1 MNATSAHGAGK
12 THNASNAD
20 KASNA
25 DEADQATASST
36 SRTST
41 LKSSTPNDGDTN
53 KKDKKDQDTGG
64 KAGESAGGFLG
75 LIEKI
80 GNKLPNPFWLFVNLA
95 GLVAIT
101 SWVGSTIGMTA
112 TQPDS
117 GDTVEVEN
125 LLTTDG
131 IQRMVTDAVENFT
144 SFPPL
149 GVILT
154 VMLGVAVAEHSG
166 LLSALVRSMVAK
178 VGPKVLTF
186 TLALAGVTGSV
197 ASDAVYVILI
207 PLGAMSFHALG
218 RSPIVG
224 AMVAFAAS
232 SAGFNSS
239 LILNI
244 TDLLLAGI
252 STPAA
257 QLVDENY
264 DVSPLANIFFVIPSA
279 LVLALI
285 ITVVTELFVNKRA
298 HDLVDHDEI
307 NYSEVSFDNAAG
319 GGDTS
324 DNGDTSNGRDAS
336 GDGGTSGD
344 GDNDTSSGDAHDQLT
359 LAAHEKAGLRATGI
373 ALLVMLV
380 AYFALLFIPGS
391 PLAGPDGETM
401 DSPLIRSI
409 AVPIAGAFFL
419 CGIVYG
425 LVSKSITSSGDIPEF
440 MAAGLKTML
449 PMIVLFF
456 AVAQFLAWFEWS
468 NLGVWT
474 AITGSELLNRADLPP
489 FLLFAGVVI
498 LVALLNLFITSGSA
512 QWALMAPVIVPML
525 MYVGISPEVSQM
537 LFRIGDSPTNIITP
551 MSPYFALALTFL
563 QRYYKHSGVG
573 TLMSLALPYSISMI
587 VGWFVFFLIWYFLG
601 IPLGPGSPMEYPAA
615 TH

>member
-1 MNATSAHGAGK
+1 MNITAPHKNATKKKENQTAADSGDK
-12 THNASNAD
+12 T
-20 KASNA
+20 
-25 DEADQATASST
+25 
-36 SRTST
+36 
-41 LKSSTPNDGDTN
+41 
-53 KKDKKDQDTGG
+53 TG
-64 KAGESAGGFLG
+64 SAGGFLG

-80 GNKLPNPFWLFVNLA
+80 GNKLPNPFWLFVILA
-95 GLVAIT
+95 GIVALS
-101 SWVGSTIGMTA
+101 SWLGSTLGMKA

-117 GDTVEVEN
+117 GEIVAVQN
-125 LLTTDG
+125 LLTTEG
-131 IQRMVTDAVENFT
+131 IQRMVTEAVDNFT

-244 TDLLLAGI
+244 TDLLLASI

-279 LVLALI
+279 IVLALI
-285 ITVVTELFVNKRA
+285 ITAVTELFVNKRA
-298 HDLVDHDEI
+298 HDLVDHDKI
-307 NYSEVSFDNAAG
+307 DYSEVSFDNAAG
-319 GGDTS
+319 A
-324 DNGDTSNGRDAS
+324 SN
-336 GDGGTSGD
+336 TSGAD
-344 GDNDTSSGDAHDQLT
+344 ESADSAGNNENNENNSDQLK
-359 LAAHEKAGLRATGI
+359 LAAHEKSGLRATGI
-373 ALLVMLV
+373 ALLLMLL

-391 PLAGPDGETM
+391 PLAGPDGEIM
-401 DSPLIRSI
+401 DSPLIRAI
-409 AVPIAGAFFL
+409 AVPIAGMFFL

-425 LVSKSITSSGDIPEF
+425 LVAKSITSSADIPDF

-474 AITGSELLNRADLPP
+474 AITGSELLERADLPP
-489 FLLFAGVVI
+489 ILLFAGVVA

-512 QWALMAPVIVPML
+512 QWALMAPVLVPML
-525 MYVGISPEVSQM
+525 MYVGTAPEVTQM

-563 QRYYKHSGVG
+563 QRYYKRSGVG
-573 TLMSLALPYSISMI
+573 TLMSLALPYSIAMI
-587 VGWFVFFLIWYFLG
+587 IGWFIFFLIWYFLG
-601 IPLGPGSPMEYPAA
+601 IPLGPGSPMEYPAN
-615 TH
+615 

>member
-1 MNATSAHGAGK
+1 MNTTAPHKSAPKKKENQTDADSGDK
-12 THNASNAD
+12 T
-20 KASNA
+20 
-25 DEADQATASST
+25 
-36 SRTST
+36 
-41 LKSSTPNDGDTN
+41 
-53 KKDKKDQDTGG
+53 TG
-64 KAGESAGGFLG
+64 SAGGFLG

-80 GNKLPNPFWLFVNLA
+80 GNKLPNPFWLFVILA
-95 GLVAIT
+95 GIVALS
-101 SWVGSTIGMTA
+101 SWLGSTLGMKA

-117 GDTVEVEN
+117 GEIVAVEN
-125 LLTTDG
+125 LLTTEG
-131 IQRMVTDAVENFT
+131 IQRMVTEAVDNFT

-244 TDLLLAGI
+244 TDLLLASI

-279 LVLALI
+279 IVLALI
-285 ITVVTELFVNKRA
+285 ITAVTELFVNKRA
-298 HDLVDHDEI
+298 HDLVDHDKI
-307 NYSEVSFDNAAG
+307 DYSEVSFDNAAG
-319 GGDTS
+319 A
-324 DNGDTSNGRDAS
+324 SN
-336 GDGGTSGD
+336 TSGAD
-344 GDNDTSSGDAHDQLT
+344 ESADNNNSNNDNSSNNEDISDQLK
-359 LAAHEKAGLRATGI
+359 LAAHEKSGLHATGI
-373 ALLVMLV
+373 ALLLMLL

-401 DSPLIRSI
+401 DSPLIRAI
-409 AVPIAGAFFL
+409 AVPIAGMFFV

-425 LVSKSITSSGDIPEF
+425 LVAKSITSSADIPDF

-474 AITGSELLNRADLPP
+474 AITGSELLERADLPP
-489 FLLFAGVVI
+489 ILLFAGVVA

-525 MYVGISPEVSQM
+525 MYVGTSPEVTQM

-563 QRYYKHSGVG
+563 QRYYKRSGVG
-573 TLMSLALPYSISMI
+573 TLMSLALPYSIAMI
-587 VGWFVFFLIWYFLG
+587 IGWFIFFMVWYFLG
-601 IPLGPGSPMEYPAA
+601 IPLGPGSPMEYPAN
-615 TH
+615 

>member
-1 MNATSAHGAGK
+1 MNTTAPHKNATKKKENQTAADSGDK
-12 THNASNAD
+12 T
-20 KASNA
+20 
-25 DEADQATASST
+25 
-36 SRTST
+36 
-41 LKSSTPNDGDTN
+41 
-53 KKDKKDQDTGG
+53 TG
-64 KAGESAGGFLG
+64 SAGGFLG

-80 GNKLPNPFWLFVNLA
+80 GNKLPNPFWLFVMLA
-95 GLVAIT
+95 GIVALF
-101 SWVGSTIGMTA
+101 SWLGSTLGMKA

-117 GDTVEVEN
+117 GEIVAVQN
-125 LLTTDG
+125 LLTTEG
-131 IQRMVTDAVENFT
+131 IQRMVTEAVDNFT

-244 TDLLLAGI
+244 TDLLLASI

-279 LVLALI
+279 IVLALI
-285 ITVVTELFVNKRA
+285 ITAVTELFVNKRA
-298 HDLVDHDEI
+298 HDLVDHDKI
-307 NYSEVSFDNAAG
+307 DYSEVSFDNAAG
-319 GGDTS
+319 A
-324 DNGDTSNGRDAS
+324 SN
-336 GDGGTSGD
+336 TSGAD
-344 GDNDTSSGDAHDQLT
+344 EPADSAGNNENNSDQLK
-359 LAAHEKAGLRATGI
+359 LAAHEKSGLRATGI
-373 ALLVMLV
+373 ALLLMLL

-391 PLAGPDGETM
+391 PLAGPDGEIM
-401 DSPLIRSI
+401 DSPLIRAI
-409 AVPIAGAFFL
+409 AVPIAGMFFL

-425 LVSKSITSSGDIPEF
+425 LVAKSITSSADIPDF

-474 AITGSELLNRADLPP
+474 AITGSELLERADLPP
-489 FLLFAGVVI
+489 ILLFAGVVA

-512 QWALMAPVIVPML
+512 QWALMAPVLVPML
-525 MYVGISPEVSQM
+525 MYVGTAPEVTQM

-563 QRYYKHSGVG
+563 QRYYKRSGVG
-573 TLMSLALPYSISMI
+573 TLMSLALPYSIAMI
-587 VGWFVFFLIWYFLG
+587 IGWFIFFLIWYFLG
-601 IPLGPGSPMEYPAA
+601 IPLGPGSPMEYPAN
-615 TH
+615 

>member
-1 MNATSAHGAGK
+1 MNTTAPHKNATKKKENQTAADSGDK
-12 THNASNAD
+12 T
-20 KASNA
+20 
-25 DEADQATASST
+25 
-36 SRTST
+36 
-41 LKSSTPNDGDTN
+41 
-53 KKDKKDQDTGG
+53 TG
-64 KAGESAGGFLG
+64 SAGGFLG

-80 GNKLPNPFWLFVNLA
+80 GNKLPNPFWLFVILA
-95 GLVAIT
+95 GIVALS
-101 SWVGSTIGMTA
+101 SWLGSTLGMKA

-117 GDTVEVEN
+117 GEIIAVQN
-125 LLTTDG
+125 LLTTEG
-131 IQRMVTDAVENFT
+131 IQRMVTEAVDNFT

-207 PLGAMSFHALG
+207 PLGAMSFRALG

-244 TDLLLAGI
+244 TDLLLASI

-279 LVLALI
+279 IVLALI
-285 ITVVTELFVNKRA
+285 ITAVTELFVNKRA
-298 HDLVDHDEI
+298 HDLVDHDKI
-307 NYSEVSFDNAAG
+307 DYSEVSFDNAAG
-319 GGDTS
+319 A
-324 DNGDTSNGRDAS
+324 SN
-336 GDGGTSGD
+336 TSGAD
-344 GDNDTSSGDAHDQLT
+344 ESADSAGNNENNSDQLK
-359 LAAHEKAGLRATGI
+359 LAAHEKSGLRATGI
-373 ALLVMLV
+373 ALLLMLL

-391 PLAGPDGETM
+391 PLAGPDGEIM
-401 DSPLIRSI
+401 DSPLIRAI
-409 AVPIAGAFFL
+409 AVPIAGMFFL

-425 LVSKSITSSGDIPEF
+425 LVAKSITSSADIPDF

-456 AVAQFLAWFEWS
+456 AVAQFLAWFKWS

-474 AITGSELLNRADLPP
+474 AITGSELLERADLPP
-489 FLLFAGVVI
+489 ILLFAGVVA

-512 QWALMAPVIVPML
+512 QWALMAPVLVPML
-525 MYVGISPEVSQM
+525 MYVGTAPEVTQM

-563 QRYYKHSGVG
+563 QRYYKRSGVG
-573 TLMSLALPYSISMI
+573 TLMSLALPYSIAMI
-587 VGWFVFFLIWYFLG
+587 IGWFIFFMIWYFLG
-601 IPLGPGSPMEYPAA
+601 IPLGPGSPMEYPAN
-615 TH
+615 

>member
-1 MNATSAHGAGK
+1 MNTTAPHKNATKKKENQTAADSGDK
-12 THNASNAD
+12 T
-20 KASNA
+20 
-25 DEADQATASST
+25 
-36 SRTST
+36 
-41 LKSSTPNDGDTN
+41 
-53 KKDKKDQDTGG
+53 TG
-64 KAGESAGGFLG
+64 SAGGFLG

-80 GNKLPNPFWLFVNLA
+80 GNKLPNPFWLFVILA
-95 GLVAIT
+95 GIVALS
-101 SWVGSTIGMTA
+101 SWLGSTLGMKA

-117 GDTVEVEN
+117 GEIVAVQN
-125 LLTTDG
+125 LLTTEG
-131 IQRMVTDAVENFT
+131 IQRMVTEAVDNFT

-244 TDLLLAGI
+244 TDLLLASI

-279 LVLALI
+279 IVLALI
-285 ITVVTELFVNKRA
+285 ITAVTELFVNKRA
-298 HDLVDHDEI
+298 HDLVDHDKI
-307 NYSEVSFDNAAG
+307 DYSEVSFDNAAG
-319 GGDTS
+319 A
-324 DNGDTSNGRDAS
+324 SNAS
-336 GDGGTSGD
+336 GADESADSAGNNENIS
-344 GDNDTSSGDAHDQLT
+344 NQLK

-373 ALLVMLV
+373 ALLLMLL

-391 PLAGPDGETM
+391 PLAGPDGEIM
-401 DSPLIRSI
+401 DSPLIRAI
-409 AVPIAGAFFL
+409 AVPIAGMFFL

-425 LVSKSITSSGDIPEF
+425 LVAKSITSSADIPDF

-474 AITGSELLNRADLPP
+474 AITGSELLERADLPP
-489 FLLFAGVVI
+489 ILLFAGVVA

-512 QWALMAPVIVPML
+512 QWALMAPVLVPML
-525 MYVGISPEVSQM
+525 MYVGTAPEVTQM

-563 QRYYKHSGVG
+563 QRYYKRSGVG
-573 TLMSLALPYSISMI
+573 TLMSLALPYSIAMI
-587 VGWFVFFLIWYFLG
+587 IGWFIFFLIWYFLG
-601 IPLGPGSPMEYPAA
+601 IPLGPGSPMEYPAN
-615 TH
+615 

>member
-1 MNATSAHGAGK
+1 MNTTAPHKNATKKKENQTAADSGDK
-12 THNASNAD
+12 T
-20 KASNA
+20 
-25 DEADQATASST
+25 
-36 SRTST
+36 
-41 LKSSTPNDGDTN
+41 
-53 KKDKKDQDTGG
+53 TG
-64 KAGESAGGFLG
+64 SAGGFLG

-80 GNKLPNPFWLFVNLA
+80 GNKLPNPFWLFVILA
-95 GLVAIT
+95 GIVALS
-101 SWVGSTIGMTA
+101 SWLGSTLGMKA

-117 GDTVEVEN
+117 GEIVAVQN
-125 LLTTDG
+125 LLTTEG
-131 IQRMVTDAVENFT
+131 IQRMVTEAVDNFT

-244 TDLLLAGI
+244 TDLLLASI

-279 LVLALI
+279 IVLALI
-285 ITVVTELFVNKRA
+285 ITAVTELFVNKRA
-298 HDLVDHDEI
+298 HDLVDHDKI
-307 NYSEVSFDNAAG
+307 DYSEVSFDNAAG
-319 GGDTS
+319 A
-324 DNGDTSNGRDAS
+324 SN
-336 GDGGTSGD
+336 TSGAD
-344 GDNDTSSGDAHDQLT
+344 ESADSAGNNENNSNQLK

-373 ALLVMLV
+373 ALLLMLL

-391 PLAGPDGETM
+391 PLAGTDGEIM
-401 DSPLIRSI
+401 DSPLIRAI
-409 AVPIAGAFFL
+409 AVPIAGMFFL

-425 LVSKSITSSGDIPEF
+425 LVAKSITSSADIPDF

-474 AITGSELLNRADLPP
+474 AITGSELLERADLPP
-489 FLLFAGVVI
+489 ILLFAGVVA

-512 QWALMAPVIVPML
+512 QWALMAPVLVPML
-525 MYVGISPEVSQM
+525 MYVGTAPEVTQM

-563 QRYYKHSGVG
+563 QRYYKRSGVG
-573 TLMSLALPYSISMI
+573 TLMSLALPYSIAMI
-587 VGWFVFFLIWYFLG
+587 IGWFIFFLIWYFLG
-601 IPLGPGSPMEYPAA
+601 IPLGPGSPMEYPAN
-615 TH
+615 

>member
-1 MNATSAHGAGK
+1 MNTTAPHKSAPKKKENQTDADSGDK
-12 THNASNAD
+12 T
-20 KASNA
+20 
-25 DEADQATASST
+25 
-36 SRTST
+36 
-41 LKSSTPNDGDTN
+41 
-53 KKDKKDQDTGG
+53 TG
-64 KAGESAGGFLG
+64 SAGGFLG

-80 GNKLPNPFWLFVNLA
+80 GNKLPNPFWLFVILA
-95 GLVAIT
+95 GIVALS
-101 SWVGSTIGMTA
+101 SWLGSTLGMKA

-117 GDTVEVEN
+117 GEIVAVEN
-125 LLTTDG
+125 LLTTEG
-131 IQRMVTDAVENFT
+131 IQRMVTEAVDNFT

-244 TDLLLAGI
+244 TDLLLASI

-279 LVLALI
+279 IVLALI
-285 ITVVTELFVNKRA
+285 ITAVTELFVNKRA
-298 HDLVDHDEI
+298 HDLVDHDKI
-307 NYSEVSFDNAAG
+307 DYSEVSFDNAAG
-319 GGDTS
+319 A
-324 DNGDTSNGRDAS
+324 SN
-336 GDGGTSGD
+336 TSGAD
-344 GDNDTSSGDAHDQLT
+344 ESADAADSASNNDNSSNNEDISDQLK
-359 LAAHEKAGLRATGI
+359 LAAHEKSGLHATGI
-373 ALLVMLV
+373 ALLLMLL

-401 DSPLIRSI
+401 DSPLIRAI
-409 AVPIAGAFFL
+409 AVPIAGMFFV

-425 LVSKSITSSGDIPEF
+425 LVAKSITSSADIPDF

-474 AITGSELLNRADLPP
+474 AITGSELLERADLPP
-489 FLLFAGVVI
+489 ILLFAGVVA

-525 MYVGISPEVSQM
+525 MYVGTSPEVTQM

-563 QRYYKHSGVG
+563 QRYYKRSGVG
-573 TLMSLALPYSISMI
+573 TLMSLALPYSIAMI
-587 VGWFVFFLIWYFLG
+587 IGWFIFFMVWYFLG
-601 IPLGPGSPMEYPAA
+601 IPLGPGSPMEYPAN
-615 TH
+615 

>member
-1 MNATSAHGAGK
+1 MNTTAPHKNATKKKENQTAADSGDK
-12 THNASNAD
+12 T
-20 KASNA
+20 
-25 DEADQATASST
+25 
-36 SRTST
+36 
-41 LKSSTPNDGDTN
+41 
-53 KKDKKDQDTGG
+53 TG
-64 KAGESAGGFLG
+64 SAGGFLG

-80 GNKLPNPFWLFVNLA
+80 GNKLPNPFWLFVILA
-95 GLVAIT
+95 GIVALS
-101 SWVGSTIGMTA
+101 SWLGSTLGMKA

-117 GDTVEVEN
+117 GEIVAVQN
-125 LLTTDG
+125 LLTTEG
-131 IQRMVTDAVENFT
+131 IQRMVTEAVDNFT

-244 TDLLLAGI
+244 TDLLLASI

-279 LVLALI
+279 IVLALI
-285 ITVVTELFVNKRA
+285 ITAVTELFVNKRA
-298 HDLVDHDEI
+298 HDLVDHDKI
-307 NYSEVSFDNAAG
+307 DYSEVSFDNAAG
-319 GGDTS
+319 A
-324 DNGDTSNGRDAS
+324 SN
-336 GDGGTSGD
+336 TSGAD
-344 GDNDTSSGDAHDQLT
+344 ESADSAGNNENNENNENNSNQLK

-373 ALLVMLV
+373 ALLLMLL

-391 PLAGPDGETM
+391 PLAGPDGEIM
-401 DSPLIRSI
+401 DSPLIRAI
-409 AVPIAGAFFL
+409 AVPIAGMFFL

-425 LVSKSITSSGDIPEF
+425 LVAKSITSSADIPDF

-474 AITGSELLNRADLPP
+474 AITGSELLERADLPP
-489 FLLFAGVVI
+489 ILLFAGVVA

-512 QWALMAPVIVPML
+512 QWALMAPVLVPML
-525 MYVGISPEVSQM
+525 MYVGTAPEVTQM

-563 QRYYKHSGVG
+563 QRYYKRSGVG
-573 TLMSLALPYSISMI
+573 TLMSLALPYSIAMI
-587 VGWFVFFLIWYFLG
+587 IGWFIFFLIWYFLG
-601 IPLGPGSPMEYPAA
+601 IPLGPGSPMEYPAN
-615 TH
+615 

>member
-1 MNATSAHGAGK
+1 MNTTAPHKSAPKKKENQTDADSGDK
-12 THNASNAD
+12 T
-20 KASNA
+20 
-25 DEADQATASST
+25 
-36 SRTST
+36 
-41 LKSSTPNDGDTN
+41 
-53 KKDKKDQDTGG
+53 TG
-64 KAGESAGGFLG
+64 SAGGFLG

-80 GNKLPNPFWLFVNLA
+80 GNKLPNPFWLFVILA
-95 GLVAIT
+95 GIVALS
-101 SWVGSTIGMTA
+101 SWLGSTLGMKA

-117 GDTVEVEN
+117 GEIVAVEN
-125 LLTTDG
+125 LLTTEG
-131 IQRMVTDAVENFT
+131 IQRMVTEAVDNFT

-244 TDLLLAGI
+244 TDLLLASI

-279 LVLALI
+279 IVLALI
-285 ITVVTELFVNKRA
+285 ITAVTELFVNKRA
-298 HDLVDHDEI
+298 HDLVDHDKI
-307 NYSEVSFDNAAG
+307 DYSEVSFDNAAG
-319 GGDTS
+319 
-324 DNGDTSNGRDAS
+324 AS
-336 GDGGTSGD
+336 TTSGAD
-344 GDNDTSSGDAHDQLT
+344 ESADAADSAGNNENNDNDNNNDENNTEDISDQLK
-359 LAAHEKAGLRATGI
+359 LAAHEKSGLRATGI
-373 ALLVMLV
+373 ALLLMLL

-391 PLAGPDGETM
+391 PLTGPDGEIM
-401 DSPLIRSI
+401 DSPLIRAI
-409 AVPIAGAFFL
+409 AVPIAGMFFL

-425 LVSKSITSSGDIPEF
+425 LVAKSITSSADIPDF

-474 AITGSELLNRADLPP
+474 AITGSELLERADLPP
-489 FLLFAGVVI
+489 ILLFAGVVA

-512 QWALMAPVIVPML
+512 QWALMAPVLVPML
-525 MYVGISPEVSQM
+525 MYVGTAPEVTQM

-563 QRYYKHSGVG
+563 QRYYKRSGVG
-573 TLMSLALPYSISMI
+573 TLMSLALPYSIAMI
-587 VGWFVFFLIWYFLG
+587 IGWFIFFMIWYFLG
-601 IPLGPGSPMEYPAA
+601 IPLGPGSPMEYPAN
-615 TH
+615 

>member
-1 MNATSAHGAGK
+1 MNPP
-12 THNASNAD
+12 ASQSTKD
-20 KASNA
+20 REK
-25 DEADQATASST
+25 QST
-36 SRTST
+36 SS
-41 LKSSTPNDGDTN
+41 N
-53 KKDKKDQDTGG
+53 KKSGG
-64 KAGESAGGFLG
+64 RAGESAGGFLG
-75 LIEKI
+75 VIEKV
-80 GNKLPNPFWLFVNLA
+80 GNKLPNPFWLFVILA

-101 SWVGSTIGMTA
+101 SWIGSTIGMSA

-117 GDTVEVEN
+117 GETVEVEN
-125 LLTTDG
+125 LLTADG
-131 IQRMVTDAVENFT
+131 LQRMLTDAVENFT

-264 DVSPLANIFFVIPSA
+264 EVSPLANIFFVIPSA
-279 LVLALI
+279 VVLALI
-285 ITVVTELFVNKRA
+285 ITLVTELFVNKRA
-298 HDLVDHDEI
+298 HDLVDHDQI
-307 NYSEVSFDNAAG
+307 DYSEVSFDSAVGGSTGSSSADENA
-319 GGDTS
+319 DDS
-324 DNGDTSNGRDAS
+324 D
-336 GDGGTSGD
+336 
-344 GDNDTSSGDAHDQLT
+344 SSGASNNDRDSKGAREQLK
-359 LAAHEKAGLRATGI
+359 LAPEEKAGLRATGI
-373 ALLVMLV
+373 ALLLMLA

-391 PLAGPDGETM
+391 PLAGPNGETM

-409 AVPIAGAFFL
+409 AVPIAGVFFL

-425 LVSKSITSSGDIPEF
+425 LVSKSISSSADIPDF

-474 AITGSELLNRADLPP
+474 AITGSELLERADLPP
-489 FLLFAGVVI
+489 ILLFAGVVV

-525 MYVGISPEVSQM
+525 MYVGTSPEVTQM

-563 QRYYKHSGVG
+563 QRYYKRSGVG

-587 VGWFVFFLIWYFLG
+587 IGWFIFFIIWYSLG
-601 IPLGPGSPMEYPAA
+601 IPLGPGSPMEYPAS
-615 TH
+615 

>member
-1 MNATSAHGAGK
+1 MNPP
-12 THNASNAD
+12 ASQSTKD
-20 KASNA
+20 K
-25 DEADQATASST
+25 EKQST
-36 SRTST
+36 SS
-41 LKSSTPNDGDTN
+41 N
-53 KKDKKDQDTGG
+53 KKSGG

-75 LIEKI
+75 VIEKV
-80 GNKLPNPFWLFVNLA
+80 GNKLPNPFWLFVILA

-101 SWVGSTIGMTA
+101 SWIGSTIGMSA

-117 GDTVEVEN
+117 GETVEVEN
-125 LLTTDG
+125 LLTANG
-131 IQRMVTDAVENFT
+131 LQRMLTDAVENFT

-264 DVSPLANIFFVIPSA
+264 EVSPLANIFFVIPSA
-279 LVLALI
+279 VVLALI
-285 ITVVTELFVNKRA
+285 ITLVTELFVNKRA
-298 HDLVDHDEI
+298 HDLVDHDQI
-307 NYSEVSFDNAAG
+307 DYSEVSFDSAVGGSTGSSSADENA
-319 GGDTS
+319 DDS
-324 DNGDTSNGRDAS
+324 DSNSDSNSASNNDRDSKGARE
-336 GDGGTSGD
+336 
-344 GDNDTSSGDAHDQLT
+344 QLK
-359 LAAHEKAGLRATGI
+359 LAPEEKAGLRATGI
-373 ALLVMLV
+373 ALLLMLA

-409 AVPIAGAFFL
+409 AVPIAGVFFL

-425 LVSKSITSSGDIPEF
+425 LVSKSISSSADIPDF

-474 AITGSELLNRADLPP
+474 AITGSELLERADLPP
-489 FLLFAGVVI
+489 ILLFAGVVV

-525 MYVGISPEVSQM
+525 MYVGTSPEVTQM

-563 QRYYKHSGVG
+563 QRYYKRSGVG

-587 VGWFVFFLIWYFLG
+587 IGWFIFFIIWYSLG
-601 IPLGPGSPMEYPAA
+601 IPLGPGSPMEYPAI
-615 TH
+615 

>member
-1 MNATSAHGAGK
+1 MNTTAPHKSAPKKKENQTDVDSGDK
-12 THNASNAD
+12 T
-20 KASNA
+20 
-25 DEADQATASST
+25 
-36 SRTST
+36 
-41 LKSSTPNDGDTN
+41 
-53 KKDKKDQDTGG
+53 TG
-64 KAGESAGGFLG
+64 SAGGFLG

-80 GNKLPNPFWLFVNLA
+80 GNKLPNPFWLFVILA
-95 GLVAIT
+95 GIVALS
-101 SWVGSTIGMTA
+101 SWLGSTLGMKA

-117 GDTVEVEN
+117 GEIVAVEN
-125 LLTTDG
+125 LLTTEG
-131 IQRMVTDAVENFT
+131 IQRMVTEAVDNFT

-244 TDLLLAGI
+244 TDLLLASI

-279 LVLALI
+279 IVLALI
-285 ITVVTELFVNKRA
+285 ITAVTELFVNKRA
-298 HDLVDHDEI
+298 HDLVDHDKI
-307 NYSEVSFDNAAG
+307 DYSEVSFDNAAG
-319 GGDTS
+319 
-324 DNGDTSNGRDAS
+324 AS
-336 GDGGTSGD
+336 TTSGAD
-344 GDNDTSSGDAHDQLT
+344 ESADAADSAGNNENNDNDNNNDENNTEDISDQLK
-359 LAAHEKAGLRATGI
+359 LAAHEKSGLRATGI
-373 ALLVMLV
+373 ALLLMLL

-391 PLAGPDGETM
+391 PLTGPDGEIM
-401 DSPLIRSI
+401 DSPLIRAI
-409 AVPIAGAFFL
+409 AVPIAGMFFL

-425 LVSKSITSSGDIPEF
+425 LVAKSITSSADIPDF

-474 AITGSELLNRADLPP
+474 AITGSELLERADLPP
-489 FLLFAGVVI
+489 ILLFAGVVA

-512 QWALMAPVIVPML
+512 QWALMAPVLVPML
-525 MYVGISPEVSQM
+525 MYVGTAPEVTQM

-563 QRYYKHSGVG
+563 QRYYKRSGVG
-573 TLMSLALPYSISMI
+573 TLMSLALPYSIAMI
-587 VGWFVFFLIWYFLG
+587 IGWFIFFMIWYFLG
-601 IPLGPGSPMEYPAA
+601 IPLGPGSPMEYPAN
-615 TH
+615 

>member
-1 MNATSAHGAGK
+1 MNTTAPHKSATKKKENQTDADSGDK
-12 THNASNAD
+12 T
-20 KASNA
+20 
-25 DEADQATASST
+25 
-36 SRTST
+36 
-41 LKSSTPNDGDTN
+41 
-53 KKDKKDQDTGG
+53 TG
-64 KAGESAGGFLG
+64 SAGGFLG

-80 GNKLPNPFWLFVNLA
+80 GNKLPNPFWLFVILA
-95 GLVAIT
+95 GIVALS
-101 SWVGSTIGMTA
+101 SWLGSTLGMKA

-117 GDTVEVEN
+117 GEIVAVEN
-125 LLTTDG
+125 LLTTEG
-131 IQRMVTDAVENFT
+131 IQRMVTEAVDNFT

-244 TDLLLAGI
+244 TDLLLASI

-257 QLVDENY
+257 QLVEENY

-279 LVLALI
+279 IVLALI
-285 ITVVTELFVNKRA
+285 ITAVTELFVNKRA
-298 HDLVDHDEI
+298 HDLVDHDKI
-307 NYSEVSFDNAAG
+307 DYSEVSFDNAAG
-319 GGDTS
+319 A
-324 DNGDTSNGRDAS
+324 SN
-336 GDGGTSGD
+336 TSGAD
-344 GDNDTSSGDAHDQLT
+344 ESADAADSAGNNENNDNDENNTEDISDQLK
-359 LAAHEKAGLRATGI
+359 LAAHEKSGLRATGI
-373 ALLVMLV
+373 ALLLMLL

-391 PLAGPDGETM
+391 PLTGPDGEIM
-401 DSPLIRSI
+401 DSPLIRAI
-409 AVPIAGAFFL
+409 AVPIAGMFFL

-425 LVSKSITSSGDIPEF
+425 LVAKSITSSADIPDF

-474 AITGSELLNRADLPP
+474 AITGSELLERADLPP
-489 FLLFAGVVI
+489 ILLFAGVVA

-512 QWALMAPVIVPML
+512 QWALMAPVLVPML
-525 MYVGISPEVSQM
+525 MYVGTAPEVTQM

-563 QRYYKHSGVG
+563 QRYYKRSGVG
-573 TLMSLALPYSISMI
+573 TLMSLALPYSIAMI
-587 VGWFVFFLIWYFLG
+587 IGWFIFFMIWYFLG
-601 IPLGPGSPMEYPAA
+601 IPLGPGSPMEYPAN
-615 TH
+615 

>member
-1 MNATSAHGAGK
+1 MNTTAPHKSAPKKRENQTDADSGDK
-12 THNASNAD
+12 T
-20 KASNA
+20 
-25 DEADQATASST
+25 
-36 SRTST
+36 
-41 LKSSTPNDGDTN
+41 
-53 KKDKKDQDTGG
+53 TG
-64 KAGESAGGFLG
+64 SAGGFLG

-80 GNKLPNPFWLFVNLA
+80 GNKLPNPFWLFVILA
-95 GLVAIT
+95 GIVALS
-101 SWVGSTIGMTA
+101 SWLGSTLGMKA

-117 GDTVEVEN
+117 GEIVAVEN
-125 LLTTDG
+125 LLTTEG
-131 IQRMVTDAVENFT
+131 IQRMVTEAVDNFT

-244 TDLLLAGI
+244 TDLLLASI

-279 LVLALI
+279 IVLALI
-285 ITVVTELFVNKRA
+285 ITAVTELFVNKRA
-298 HDLVDHDEI
+298 HDLVDHDKI
-307 NYSEVSFDNAAG
+307 DYSEVSFDNAAG
-319 GGDTS
+319 ASNTS
-324 DNGDTSNGRDAS
+324 GADESADAADSADSAGNNENNDNGENNTEDIS
-336 GDGGTSGD
+336 
-344 GDNDTSSGDAHDQLT
+344 DQLK
-359 LAAHEKAGLRATGI
+359 LAAHEKSGLRATGI
-373 ALLVMLV
+373 ALLLMLL
-380 AYFALLFIPGS
+380 AYFALLFTPGS
-391 PLAGPDGETM
+391 PLAGPDGEIM
-401 DSPLIRSI
+401 DSPLIRAI
-409 AVPIAGAFFL
+409 AVPIAGMFFL

-425 LVSKSITSSGDIPEF
+425 LVAKSITSSADIPDF

-474 AITGSELLNRADLPP
+474 AITGSELLERADLPP
-489 FLLFAGVVI
+489 ILLFAGVVA

-525 MYVGISPEVSQM
+525 MYVGTAPEVTQM

-563 QRYYKHSGVG
+563 QRYYKRSGVG
-573 TLMSLALPYSISMI
+573 TLMSLALPYSIAMI
-587 VGWFVFFLIWYFLG
+587 IGWFIFFMIWYFLG
-601 IPLGPGSPMEYPAA
+601 IPLGPGSPMEYPAN
-615 TH
+615 

>member
-1 MNATSAHGAGK
+1 MNTTAPHKSATKKKENQTDADSGDK
-12 THNASNAD
+12 T
-20 KASNA
+20 
-25 DEADQATASST
+25 
-36 SRTST
+36 
-41 LKSSTPNDGDTN
+41 
-53 KKDKKDQDTGG
+53 TG
-64 KAGESAGGFLG
+64 SAGGFLG

-80 GNKLPNPFWLFVNLA
+80 GNKLPNPFWLFVILA
-95 GLVAIT
+95 GIVALS
-101 SWVGSTIGMTA
+101 SWLGSTLGMKA

-117 GDTVEVEN
+117 GEIVAVEN
-125 LLTTDG
+125 LLTTEG
-131 IQRMVTDAVENFT
+131 IQRMVTEAVDNFT

-244 TDLLLAGI
+244 TDLLLASI

-279 LVLALI
+279 IVLALI
-285 ITVVTELFVNKRA
+285 ITAVTELFVNKRA
-298 HDLVDHDEI
+298 HDLVDHDKI
-307 NYSEVSFDNAAG
+307 DYSEVSFDNAAG
-319 GGDTS
+319 A
-324 DNGDTSNGRDAS
+324 SN
-336 GDGGTSGD
+336 TSGAD
-344 GDNDTSSGDAHDQLT
+344 EPTGSADSAGNNENNDNNNNDENNTEDISDQLK
-359 LAAHEKAGLRATGI
+359 LAAHEKSGLRATGI
-373 ALLVMLV
+373 ALLLMLL

-391 PLAGPDGETM
+391 PLTGPDGEIM
-401 DSPLIRSI
+401 DSPLIRAI
-409 AVPIAGAFFL
+409 AVPIAGMFFL

-425 LVSKSITSSGDIPEF
+425 LVAKSITSSADIPDF

-474 AITGSELLNRADLPP
+474 AITGSELLERADLPP
-489 FLLFAGVVI
+489 ILLFAGVVA

-512 QWALMAPVIVPML
+512 QWALMAPVLVPML
-525 MYVGISPEVSQM
+525 MYVGTAPEVTQM

-563 QRYYKHSGVG
+563 QRYYKRSGVG
-573 TLMSLALPYSISMI
+573 TLMSLALPYSIAMI
-587 VGWFVFFLIWYFLG
+587 IGWFIFFMIWYFLG
-601 IPLGPGSPMEYPAA
+601 IPLGPGSPMEYPGN
-615 TH
+615 

>member
-1 MNATSAHGAGK
+1 MNTTAPHKNATKKKENQTAADSGDK
-12 THNASNAD
+12 T
-20 KASNA
+20 
-25 DEADQATASST
+25 
-36 SRTST
+36 
-41 LKSSTPNDGDTN
+41 
-53 KKDKKDQDTGG
+53 TG
-64 KAGESAGGFLG
+64 SAGGFLG

-80 GNKLPNPFWLFVNLA
+80 GNKLPNPFWLFVILA
-95 GLVAIT
+95 GIVALS
-101 SWVGSTIGMTA
+101 SWLGSTLGMKA

-117 GDTVEVEN
+117 GEIVAVQN
-125 LLTTDG
+125 LLTTEG
-131 IQRMVTDAVENFT
+131 IQRMVTEAVDNFT

-178 VGPKVLTF
+178 VRPKVLTF

-244 TDLLLAGI
+244 TDLLLASI

-279 LVLALI
+279 IVLALI
-285 ITVVTELFVNKRA
+285 ITAVTELFVNKRA
-298 HDLVDHDEI
+298 HDLVDHDKI
-307 NYSEVSFDNAAG
+307 DYSEVSFDNAAG
-319 GGDTS
+319 A
-324 DNGDTSNGRDAS
+324 SN
-336 GDGGTSGD
+336 TSGAD
-344 GDNDTSSGDAHDQLT
+344 ESADSAGNNENNSNQLK

-373 ALLVMLV
+373 ALLLMLL

-391 PLAGPDGETM
+391 PLAGPDGEIM
-401 DSPLIRSI
+401 DSPLIRAI
-409 AVPIAGAFFL
+409 AVPIAGMFFL

-425 LVSKSITSSGDIPEF
+425 LVAKSITSSADIPDF

-474 AITGSELLNRADLPP
+474 AITGSELLERADLPP
-489 FLLFAGVVI
+489 ILLFAGVVA

-512 QWALMAPVIVPML
+512 QWALMAPVLVPML
-525 MYVGISPEVSQM
+525 MYVGTAPEVTQM

-563 QRYYKHSGVG
+563 QRYYKRSGVG
-573 TLMSLALPYSISMI
+573 TLMSLALPYSIAMI
-587 VGWFVFFLIWYFLG
+587 IGWFIFFLIWYFLG
-601 IPLGPGSPMEYPAA
+601 IPLGPGSPMEYPAN
-615 TH
+615 

>member
-1 MNATSAHGAGK
+1 MNPP
-12 THNASNAD
+12 ASQSTKD
-20 KASNA
+20 K
-25 DEADQATASST
+25 EKQST
-36 SRTST
+36 SS
-41 LKSSTPNDGDTN
+41 N
-53 KKDKKDQDTGG
+53 KKSGG
-64 KAGESAGGFLG
+64 RAGESAGGFLG
-75 LIEKI
+75 VIEKV
-80 GNKLPNPFWLFVNLA
+80 GNKLPNPFWLFVILA

-101 SWVGSTIGMTA
+101 SWIGATIGMSA

-117 GDTVEVEN
+117 GETVEVEN
-125 LLTTDG
+125 LLTADG
-131 IQRMVTDAVENFT
+131 LQRMLTDAVENFT

-264 DVSPLANIFFVIPSA
+264 EVSPLANIFFVIPSA
-279 LVLALI
+279 VVLALI
-285 ITVVTELFVNKRA
+285 ITLVTELFVNKRA
-298 HDLVDHDEI
+298 HDLVDHDQI
-307 NYSEVSFDNAAG
+307 DYSEVSFDSAVGGSTGSSSADENA
-319 GGDTS
+319 DDS
-324 DNGDTSNGRDAS
+324 DSNSD
-336 GDGGTSGD
+336 
-344 GDNDTSSGDAHDQLT
+344 SSGDSNSASNNDRDSKGAREQLK
-359 LAAHEKAGLRATGI
+359 LAPEEKAGLRATGI
-373 ALLVMLV
+373 ALLLMLA

-409 AVPIAGAFFL
+409 AVPIAGVFFL

-425 LVSKSITSSGDIPEF
+425 LVSKSISSSADIPDF

-474 AITGSELLNRADLPP
+474 AITGSELLERADLPP
-489 FLLFAGVVI
+489 ILLFAGVVV

-525 MYVGISPEVSQM
+525 MYVGTSPEVTQM

-563 QRYYKHSGVG
+563 QRYYKRSGVG

-587 VGWFVFFLIWYFLG
+587 IGWFIFFIIWYSLG
-601 IPLGPGSPMEYPAA
+601 IPLGPGSPMEYPAS
-615 TH
+615 

>member
-1 MNATSAHGAGK
+1 MNTTAPHKNATKKKENQTAADSGDK
-12 THNASNAD
+12 T
-20 KASNA
+20 
-25 DEADQATASST
+25 
-36 SRTST
+36 
-41 LKSSTPNDGDTN
+41 
-53 KKDKKDQDTGG
+53 TG
-64 KAGESAGGFLG
+64 SAGGFLG

-80 GNKLPNPFWLFVNLA
+80 GNKLPNPFWLFVILA
-95 GLVAIT
+95 GIVALS
-101 SWVGSTIGMTA
+101 SWLGSTLGMKA

-117 GDTVEVEN
+117 GEIVAVQN
-125 LLTTDG
+125 LLTTEG
-131 IQRMVTDAVENFT
+131 IQRMVTEAVDNFT

-178 VGPKVLTF
+178 VGPKVVTF

-244 TDLLLAGI
+244 TDLLLASI

-279 LVLALI
+279 IVLALI
-285 ITVVTELFVNKRA
+285 ITAVTELFVNKRA
-298 HDLVDHDEI
+298 HDLVDHDKI
-307 NYSEVSFDNAAG
+307 DYSEVSFDNAAG
-319 GGDTS
+319 A
-324 DNGDTSNGRDAS
+324 SN
-336 GDGGTSGD
+336 TSGAD
-344 GDNDTSSGDAHDQLT
+344 ESADSAGNNENNENNSDQLK
-359 LAAHEKAGLRATGI
+359 LAAHEKSGLRATGI
-373 ALLVMLV
+373 ALLLMLL

-391 PLAGPDGETM
+391 PLAGPDGEIM
-401 DSPLIRSI
+401 DSPLIRAI
-409 AVPIAGAFFL
+409 AVPIAGMFFL

-425 LVSKSITSSGDIPEF
+425 LVAKSITSSADIPDF

-474 AITGSELLNRADLPP
+474 AITGSELLERADLPP
-489 FLLFAGVVI
+489 ILLFAGVVA

-512 QWALMAPVIVPML
+512 QWALMAPVLVPML
-525 MYVGISPEVSQM
+525 MYVGTAPEVTQM

-563 QRYYKHSGVG
+563 QRYYKRSGVG
-573 TLMSLALPYSISMI
+573 TLMSLALPYSIAMI
-587 VGWFVFFLIWYFLG
+587 IGWFIFFLIWYFLG
-601 IPLGPGSPMEYPAA
+601 IPLGPGSPMEYPAN
-615 TH
+615 

>member
-1 MNATSAHGAGK
+1 MNTTAPHKSAPKKKENQTDADSGDK
-12 THNASNAD
+12 T
-20 KASNA
+20 
-25 DEADQATASST
+25 
-36 SRTST
+36 
-41 LKSSTPNDGDTN
+41 
-53 KKDKKDQDTGG
+53 TG
-64 KAGESAGGFLG
+64 SAGGFLG

-80 GNKLPNPFWLFVNLA
+80 GNKLPNPFWLFVILA
-95 GLVAIT
+95 GIVALS
-101 SWVGSTIGMTA
+101 SWLGSALGMKA

-117 GDTVEVEN
+117 GEIVAVEN
-125 LLTTDG
+125 LLTTEG
-131 IQRMVTDAVENFT
+131 IQRMVTEAVDNFT

-244 TDLLLAGI
+244 TDLLLASI

-279 LVLALI
+279 IVLALI
-285 ITVVTELFVNKRA
+285 ITAVTELFVNKRA
-298 HDLVDHDEI
+298 HDLVDHDKI
-307 NYSEVSFDNAAG
+307 DYSEVSFDNAAG
-319 GGDTS
+319 
-324 DNGDTSNGRDAS
+324 AS
-336 GDGGTSGD
+336 TTSGAD
-344 GDNDTSSGDAHDQLT
+344 EPTGSADSAGNNENNDNNNNENNTEDISDQLK
-359 LAAHEKAGLRATGI
+359 LAAHEKSGLRATGI
-373 ALLVMLV
+373 ALLLMLLT
-380 AYFALLFIPGS
+380 YFALLFIPGS
-391 PLAGPDGETM
+391 PLAGPDGEIM
-401 DSPLIRSI
+401 DSPLIRAI
-409 AVPIAGAFFL
+409 AVPIAGMFFL

-425 LVSKSITSSGDIPEF
+425 LVAKSITSSADIPDF
-440 MAAGLKTML
+440 MGAGLKTML

-474 AITGSELLNRADLPP
+474 AITGSELLERADLPP
-489 FLLFAGVVI
+489 ILLFAGVVA

-512 QWALMAPVIVPML
+512 QWALMAPVLVPML
-525 MYVGISPEVSQM
+525 MYVGTAPEVTQM

-563 QRYYKHSGVG
+563 QRYYKRSGVG
-573 TLMSLALPYSISMI
+573 TLMSLALPYSIAMI
-587 VGWFVFFLIWYFLG
+587 IGWFIFFMIWYFLG
-601 IPLGPGSPMEYPAA
+601 IPLGPGSPMEYPAN
-615 TH
+615 

>member
-1 MNATSAHGAGK
+1 MNTTAPHKSAPKKKENQTDADSGDK
-12 THNASNAD
+12 T
-20 KASNA
+20 
-25 DEADQATASST
+25 
-36 SRTST
+36 
-41 LKSSTPNDGDTN
+41 
-53 KKDKKDQDTGG
+53 TG
-64 KAGESAGGFLG
+64 SAGGFLG

-80 GNKLPNPFWLFVNLA
+80 GNKLPNPFWLFVILA
-95 GLVAIT
+95 GIVALS
-101 SWVGSTIGMTA
+101 SWLGSTLGMKA

-117 GDTVEVEN
+117 GEIVAVEN
-125 LLTTDG
+125 LLTTEG
-131 IQRMVTDAVENFT
+131 IQRMVTEAVDNFT

-244 TDLLLAGI
+244 TDLLLASI

-279 LVLALI
+279 IVLALI
-285 ITVVTELFVNKRA
+285 ITAVTELFVNKRA
-298 HDLVDHDEI
+298 HDLVDHDKI
-307 NYSEVSFDNAAG
+307 DYSEVSFDNAAG
-319 GGDTS
+319 A
-324 DNGDTSNGRDAS
+324 SN
-336 GDGGTSGD
+336 TSGAD
-344 GDNDTSSGDAHDQLT
+344 ESADSAGNNDNSSNNEDISDQLK
-359 LAAHEKAGLRATGI
+359 LAAHEKSGLHATGI
-373 ALLVMLV
+373 ALLLMLL

-401 DSPLIRSI
+401 DSPLIRAI
-409 AVPIAGAFFL
+409 AVPIAGMFFV

-425 LVSKSITSSGDIPEF
+425 LVAKSITSSADIPDF

-474 AITGSELLNRADLPP
+474 AITGSELLERADLPP
-489 FLLFAGVVI
+489 ILLFAGVVA

-525 MYVGISPEVSQM
+525 MYVGTSPEVTQM

-563 QRYYKHSGVG
+563 QRYYKRSGVG
-573 TLMSLALPYSISMI
+573 TLMSLALPYSIAMI
-587 VGWFVFFLIWYFLG
+587 IGWFIFFMVWYFLG
-601 IPLGPGSPMEYPAA
+601 IPLGPGSPMEYPAN
-615 TH
+615 

>member
-1 MNATSAHGAGK
+1 MNTTAPHKSATKKKENQTDADSGDK
-12 THNASNAD
+12 T
-20 KASNA
+20 
-25 DEADQATASST
+25 
-36 SRTST
+36 
-41 LKSSTPNDGDTN
+41 
-53 KKDKKDQDTGG
+53 TG
-64 KAGESAGGFLG
+64 SAGGFLG

-80 GNKLPNPFWLFVNLA
+80 GNKLPNPFWLFVILA
-95 GLVAIT
+95 GIVALS
-101 SWVGSTIGMTA
+101 SWLGSTLGMKA

-117 GDTVEVEN
+117 GEIVAVEN
-125 LLTTDG
+125 LLTTEG
-131 IQRMVTDAVENFT
+131 IQRMVTEAVDNFT

-244 TDLLLAGI
+244 TDLLLASI

-279 LVLALI
+279 IVLALI
-285 ITVVTELFVNKRA
+285 ITAVTELFVNKRA
-298 HDLVDHDEI
+298 HDLVDHDKI
-307 NYSEVSFDNAAG
+307 DYSEVSFDNAAG
-319 GGDTS
+319 A
-324 DNGDTSNGRDAS
+324 SN
-336 GDGGTSGD
+336 TSGAD
-344 GDNDTSSGDAHDQLT
+344 EPTGSADSAGNNENISDQLK
-359 LAAHEKAGLRATGI
+359 LAAHEKSGLRATGI
-373 ALLVMLV
+373 ALLLMLL

-391 PLAGPDGETM
+391 PLTGPDGEIM
-401 DSPLIRSI
+401 DSPLIRAI
-409 AVPIAGAFFL
+409 AVPIAGMFFL

-425 LVSKSITSSGDIPEF
+425 LVAKSITSSADIPDF

-474 AITGSELLNRADLPP
+474 AITGSELLERADLPP
-489 FLLFAGVVI
+489 ILLFAGVVA

-512 QWALMAPVIVPML
+512 QWALMAPVLVPML
-525 MYVGISPEVSQM
+525 MYVGTAPEVTQM

-563 QRYYKHSGVG
+563 QRYYKRSGVG
-573 TLMSLALPYSISMI
+573 TLMSLALPYSIAMI
-587 VGWFVFFLIWYFLG
+587 IGWFIFFMIWYFLG
-601 IPLGPGSPMEYPAA
+601 IPLGPGSPMEYPAN
-615 TH
+615 

>member
-1 MNATSAHGAGK
+1 MNTTAPHKSATKKKENQTDADSGDK
-12 THNASNAD
+12 T
-20 KASNA
+20 
-25 DEADQATASST
+25 
-36 SRTST
+36 
-41 LKSSTPNDGDTN
+41 
-53 KKDKKDQDTGG
+53 TG
-64 KAGESAGGFLG
+64 SAGGFLG

-80 GNKLPNPFWLFVNLA
+80 GNKLPNPFWLFVILA
-95 GLVAIT
+95 GIVALS
-101 SWVGSTIGMTA
+101 SWLGSTLGMKA

-117 GDTVEVEN
+117 GEIVAVEN
-125 LLTTDG
+125 LLTTEG
-131 IQRMVTDAVENFT
+131 IQRMVTEAVDNFT

-244 TDLLLAGI
+244 TDLLLASI

-279 LVLALI
+279 IVLALI
-285 ITVVTELFVNKRA
+285 ITAVTELFVNKRA
-298 HDLVDHDEI
+298 HDLVDHDKI
-307 NYSEVSFDNAAG
+307 DYSEVSFDNAAG
-319 GGDTS
+319 A
-324 DNGDTSNGRDAS
+324 SN
-336 GDGGTSGD
+336 TSGAD
-344 GDNDTSSGDAHDQLT
+344 ESADAADSAGNNENNDNDDNDENNTEDISDQLK
-359 LAAHEKAGLRATGI
+359 LAAHEKSGLRATGI
-373 ALLVMLV
+373 ALLLMLL

-391 PLAGPDGETM
+391 PLTGPDGEIM
-401 DSPLIRSI
+401 DSPLIRAI
-409 AVPIAGAFFL
+409 AVPIAGMFFL

-425 LVSKSITSSGDIPEF
+425 LVAKSITSSADIPDF

-474 AITGSELLNRADLPP
+474 AITGSELLERADLPP
-489 FLLFAGVVI
+489 ILLFAGVVA

-512 QWALMAPVIVPML
+512 QWALMAPVLVPML
-525 MYVGISPEVSQM
+525 MYVGTAPEVTQM

-563 QRYYKHSGVG
+563 QRYYKRSGVG
-573 TLMSLALPYSISMI
+573 TLMSLALPYSIAMI
-587 VGWFVFFLIWYFLG
+587 IGWFIFFMIWYFLG
-601 IPLGPGSPMEYPAA
+601 IPLGPGSPMEYPAN
-615 TH
+615 

>member
-1 MNATSAHGAGK
+1 MNTTAPHKSAPKKKENQTDADSGDK
-12 THNASNAD
+12 T
-20 KASNA
+20 
-25 DEADQATASST
+25 
-36 SRTST
+36 
-41 LKSSTPNDGDTN
+41 
-53 KKDKKDQDTGG
+53 TG
-64 KAGESAGGFLG
+64 SAGGFLG

-80 GNKLPNPFWLFVNLA
+80 GNKLPNPFWLFVILA
-95 GLVAIT
+95 GIVALS
-101 SWVGSTIGMTA
+101 SWLGSALGMKA

-117 GDTVEVEN
+117 GEIVAVEN
-125 LLTTDG
+125 LLTTEG
-131 IQRMVTDAVENFT
+131 IQRMVTEAVDNFT

-244 TDLLLAGI
+244 TDLLLASI

-279 LVLALI
+279 IVLALI
-285 ITVVTELFVNKRA
+285 ITAVTELFVNKRA
-298 HDLVDHDEI
+298 HDLVDHDKI
-307 NYSEVSFDNAAG
+307 DYSEVSFDNAAG
-319 GGDTS
+319 A
-324 DNGDTSNGRDAS
+324 SN
-336 GDGGTSGD
+336 TSGAD
-344 GDNDTSSGDAHDQLT
+344 EPTGSADSAGNNENNDNNNNENNTEDISDQLK
-359 LAAHEKAGLRATGI
+359 LAAHEKSGLRATGI
-373 ALLVMLV
+373 ALLLMLL

-391 PLAGPDGETM
+391 PLTGPDGKIM
-401 DSPLIRSI
+401 DSPLIRAI
-409 AVPIAGAFFL
+409 AVPIAGMFFL

-425 LVSKSITSSGDIPEF
+425 LVAKSITSSADIPDF

-474 AITGSELLNRADLPP
+474 AITGSELLERADLPP
-489 FLLFAGVVI
+489 ILLFAGVVA

-512 QWALMAPVIVPML
+512 QWALMAPVLVPML
-525 MYVGISPEVSQM
+525 MYVGTAPEVTQM

-563 QRYYKHSGVG
+563 QRYYKRSGVG
-573 TLMSLALPYSISMI
+573 TLMSLALPYSIAMI
-587 VGWFVFFLIWYFLG
+587 IGWFIFFMIWYFLG
-601 IPLGPGSPMEYPAA
+601 IPLGPGSPMEYPAN
-615 TH
+615 

>member
-1 MNATSAHGAGK
+1 MNPP
-12 THNASNAD
+12 ASQSTKD
-20 KASNA
+20 K
-25 DEADQATASST
+25 EKQST
-36 SRTST
+36 SS
-41 LKSSTPNDGDTN
+41 N
-53 KKDKKDQDTGG
+53 KKSGG
-64 KAGESAGGFLG
+64 RAGESAGGFLG
-75 LIEKI
+75 VIEKV
-80 GNKLPNPFWLFVNLA
+80 GNKLPNPFWLFVILA

-101 SWVGSTIGMTA
+101 SWIGSTIGMSA

-117 GDTVEVEN
+117 GETVEVEN
-125 LLTTDG
+125 LLTANG
-131 IQRMVTDAVENFT
+131 LQRMLTDAVENFT

-154 VMLGVAVAEHSG
+154 VMLGVAVAERSG

-264 DVSPLANIFFVIPSA
+264 EVSPLANIFFVIPSA
-279 LVLALI
+279 VVLALI
-285 ITVVTELFVNKRA
+285 ITLVTELFVNKRA
-298 HDLVDHDEI
+298 HDLVDHDQI
-307 NYSEVSFDNAAG
+307 DYSEVSFDSAVGGSTGSSSADENA
-319 GGDTS
+319 DDS
-324 DNGDTSNGRDAS
+324 DSSRD
-336 GDGGTSGD
+336 
-344 GDNDTSSGDAHDQLT
+344 SSGDSNSASNNDRDSKGAREQLK
-359 LAAHEKAGLRATGI
+359 LAPEEKAGLRATGI
-373 ALLVMLV
+373 ALLLMLA

-409 AVPIAGAFFL
+409 AVPIAGVFFL

-425 LVSKSITSSGDIPEF
+425 LVSKSISSSADIPDF

-474 AITGSELLNRADLPP
+474 AITGSELLERADLPP
-489 FLLFAGVVI
+489 ILLFAGVVV

-525 MYVGISPEVSQM
+525 MYVGTSPEVTQM

-563 QRYYKHSGVG
+563 QRYYKRSGVG

-587 VGWFVFFLIWYFLG
+587 IGWFIFFIIWYSLG
-601 IPLGPGSPMEYPAA
+601 IPLGPGSPMEYPAS
-615 TH
+615 

>member
-1 MNATSAHGAGK
+1 MNTTAPHKNATKKKENQTAADSGDK
-12 THNASNAD
+12 T
-20 KASNA
+20 
-25 DEADQATASST
+25 
-36 SRTST
+36 
-41 LKSSTPNDGDTN
+41 
-53 KKDKKDQDTGG
+53 TG
-64 KAGESAGGFLG
+64 SAGGFLG

-80 GNKLPNPFWLFVNLA
+80 GNKLPNPFWLFVILA
-95 GLVAIT
+95 GIVALS
-101 SWVGSTIGMTA
+101 SWLGSTLGMKA

-117 GDTVEVEN
+117 GEIVAVQN
-125 LLTTDG
+125 LLTTEG
-131 IQRMVTDAVENFT
+131 IQRMVTEAVDNFT

-244 TDLLLAGI
+244 TDLLLASI

-279 LVLALI
+279 IVLALI
-285 ITVVTELFVNKRA
+285 ITAVTELFVNKRA
-298 HDLVDHDEI
+298 HDLVDHDKI
-307 NYSEVSFDNAAG
+307 DYSEVSFDNAAG
-319 GGDTS
+319 A
-324 DNGDTSNGRDAS
+324 SN
-336 GDGGTSGD
+336 TSGAD
-344 GDNDTSSGDAHDQLT
+344 ESADSAGNNKNNENNSDQLK
-359 LAAHEKAGLRATGI
+359 LAAHEKSGLRATGI
-373 ALLVMLV
+373 ALLLMLL

-391 PLAGPDGETM
+391 PLAGPDGEIM
-401 DSPLIRSI
+401 DSPLIRAI
-409 AVPIAGAFFL
+409 AVPIAGMFFL

-425 LVSKSITSSGDIPEF
+425 LVAKSITSSADIPDF

-474 AITGSELLNRADLPP
+474 AITGSELLERADLPP
-489 FLLFAGVVI
+489 ILLFAGVVA

-512 QWALMAPVIVPML
+512 QWALMAPVLVPML
-525 MYVGISPEVSQM
+525 MYVGTAPEVTQM

-563 QRYYKHSGVG
+563 QRYYKRSGVG
-573 TLMSLALPYSISMI
+573 TLMSLALPYSIAMI
-587 VGWFVFFLIWYFLG
+587 IGWFIFFLIWYFLG
-601 IPLGPGSPMEYPAA
+601 IPLGPGSPMEYPAN
-615 TH
+615 

>member
-1 MNATSAHGAGK
+1 MNATEAHGATKEKGK
-12 THNASNAD
+12 KNQN
-20 KASNA
+20 
-25 DEADQATASST
+25 
-36 SRTST
+36 
-41 LKSSTPNDGDTN
+41 
-53 KKDKKDQDTGG
+53 TGG

-80 GNKLPNPFWLFVNLA
+80 GNKLPNPFWLFVILA

-279 LVLALI
+279 VVLALI

-307 NYSEVSFDNAAG
+307 DYSEVSFDNAAG

-324 DNGDTSNGRDAS
+324 NNGDSSGDGGAS
-336 GDGGTSGD
+336 GDGDTSGN
-344 GDNDTSSGDAHDQLT
+344 GDNDTSSGDARDQLT

-373 ALLVMLV
+373 ALLVMLA

-409 AVPIAGAFFL
+409 AVPIAGVFFL

-425 LVSKSITSSGDIPEF
+425 LVAKSITSSGDIPEF

-489 FLLFAGVVI
+489 FLLFAGVVV

-563 QRYYKHSGVG
+563 QRYYKRSGVG

-587 VGWFVFFLIWYFLG
+587 VGWFAFFLIWYFLG
-601 IPLGPGSPMEYPAA
+601 IPLGPGSSMEYPAA

>member
-1 MNATSAHGAGK
+1 MNT
-12 THNASNAD
+12 
-20 KASNA
+20 
-25 DEADQATASST
+25 TA
-36 SRTST
+36 
-41 LKSSTPNDGDTN
+41 PQDT
-53 KKDKKDQDTGG
+53 KDKKKAGTNSKKKSGG

-80 GNKLPNPFWLFVNLA
+80 GNKLPNPFWLFVILA

-101 SWVGSTIGMTA
+101 SWIGSTIGMSA

-117 GDTVEVEN
+117 GETVEVEN
-125 LLTTDG
+125 LLTADG

-244 TDLLLAGI
+244 TDLLLASI

-279 LVLALI
+279 VVLALI
-285 ITVVTELFVNKRA
+285 ITAVTELFVNKRA
-298 HDLVDHDEI
+298 HDLVDHDKI
-307 NYSEVSFDNAAG
+307 DYSQVSFDNAAG
-319 GGDTS
+319 GGNDDS
-324 DNGDTSNGRDAS
+324 DQ
-336 GDGGTSGD
+336 
-344 GDNDTSSGDAHDQLT
+344 GDAQDQLK
-359 LAAHEKAGLRATGI
+359 LAAEEKAGLRATGI
-373 ALLVMLV
+373 ALLVMLA

-391 PLAGPDGETM
+391 PLAGPDGEVM

-409 AVPIAGAFFL
+409 AVPIAGVFFL

-425 LVSKSITSSGDIPEF
+425 LVSKSISSSADIPEF

-489 FLLFAGVVI
+489 ILLFAGVVA

-525 MYVGISPEVSQM
+525 MYVGTSPEVTQM

-563 QRYYKHSGVG
+563 QRYYKRSGVG

-587 VGWFVFFLIWYFLG
+587 VGWFAFFMIWYFLG
-601 IPLGPGSPMEYPAA
+601 IPLGPGSPMEYPAS
-615 TH
+615 